1 MRNGRASATL
11 TVAWVL
17 LVGALSY
24 WSFTFSPEPDLVAHW
39 WAATAVAT
47 ALLLVTR
54 PAWYARVCAAL
65 WLALLVPAVVTDQGL
80 GFSVGFSVVNLA
92 EAVAITWLLT
102 RLRGTRPTLGSWHEY
117 RRWFMAISLPSVAA
131 GVLVAGLLWLDEGAM
146 PWRTTMWVAISHLS
160 MLSVVLPVV
169 MKWPRQRVRVSVLEV
184 ASHCALLGLTITAYV
199 SADEHDAVA
208 FLLLPLLMW
217 AAARFTSQWANI
229 ELLASAGGILVLTAF
244 GRGPF
249 EPISDSASVLDIAA
263 SSQTF
268 VAISGITA
276 VAFSVAMCRLRDSLR
291 RVREGE
297 LQLRELFDSASGT
310 AFIATDLE
318 GTITLFNPGA
328 EQILGYTAE
337 EVIGRA
343 TPALF
348 HDPAE
353 LASRAEEL
361 GIEPGLRAITR
372 PLEDGLEQDTRDW
385 TYVCKDQRRITV
397 SLSATAVRDS
407 AGRPASYLAIV
418 RDVSDRRAAEQAL
431 VSALDKEREA
441 NHRLHELDRAKS
453 QFVSAVSHELR
464 TPLTSIVGYTELLA
478 EGGVGDLD
486 PGQLDLVERIDRNG
500 DRLLRL
506 VEDLLTLARVEDGS
520 FEINRVAAD
529 LRAPV
534 RSGVEALSCAA
545 AKNEVALRLELPAR
559 PVTIEGDTSMLER
572 LVVNLVSNAVKF
584 SAAGGHVDVVLR
596 VCDEAAELSVSDT
609 GMGIPV
615 EEQDRLFERF
625 FRSSLATRRAIQ
637 GTGLGLSIVRSIA
650 EAHDGRMSVTS
661 TPEVGT
667 TFTFT
672 VPLSAPGPVP
682 AVAPDRDRVVANA
695 YR

>member
-1 MRNGRASATL
+1 
-11 TVAWVL
+11 
-17 LVGALSY
+17 
-24 WSFTFSPEPDLVAHW
+24 
-39 WAATAVAT
+39 
-47 ALLLVTR
+47 
-54 PAWYARVCAAL
+54 
-65 WLALLVPAVVTDQGL
+65 
-80 GFSVGFSVVNLA
+80 
-92 EAVAITWLLT
+92 
-102 RLRGTRPTLGSWHEY
+102 
-117 RRWFMAISLPSVAA
+117 
-131 GVLVAGLLWLDEGAM
+131 
-146 PWRTTMWVAISHLS
+146 
-160 MLSVVLPVV
+160 
-169 MKWPRQRVRVSVLEV
+169 
-184 ASHCALLGLTITAYV
+184 
-199 SADEHDAVA
+199 
-208 FLLLPLLMW
+208 MW

-229 ELLASAGGILVLTAF
+229 ELLASAGGIIVLTAF

-249 EPISDSASVLDIAA
+249 EPVNDSASVLDIAA
-263 SSQTF
+263 SGPTF

-310 AFIATDLE
+310 AFIATDLD

-337 EVIGRA
+337 EVVGRA

-353 LASRAEEL
+353 LATRAEEL
-361 GIEPGLRAITR
+361 GIEPSLRAVTR

-385 TYVCKDQRRITV
+385 TYICKDERRITV

-464 TPLTSIVGYTELLA
+464 TPLTSIVGYTELLS

-520 FEINRVAAD
+520 FECDRIPAD

-534 RSGVEALSCAA
+534 RSGVEALSCTAGRHG
-545 AKNEVALRLELPAR
+545 VALRVDLPAG
-559 PVTIEGDTSMLER
+559 PVTVEGDSGMLER

-584 SAAGGHVDVVLR
+584 TTAGGDVNVTLR
-596 VCDEAAELSVSDT
+596 TNDDEAELSVSDT
-609 GMGIPV
+609 GMGIP
-615 EEQDRLFERF
+615 EEDQDRLFERF
-625 FRSSLATRRAIQ
+625 FRSSLATQHAIQ

-650 EAHDGRMSVTS
+650 EAHDGRMSVSS
-661 TPEVGT
+661 TPDVGT

-672 VPLSAPGPVP
+672 VPLSVSPPAPVVVP
-682 AVAPDRDRVVANA
+682 ERDRVAANA